1 MSMDGWMAG
10 GSRVDA
16 RTKRTHRFPNVGGT
30 RARTSVRVV
39 IDARVV
45 VVVDFVV
52 VSRSLTRGDG
62 RLLI

>member
-1 MSMDGWMAG
+1 MAG

-39 IDARVV
+39 EFSR

>member
-1 MSMDGWMAG
+1 MAG

-39 IDARVV
+39 VVVVV